1 MNLINH
7 GGITKKIKGYLDS
20 ETSKKELSSIEK
32 EKEFAKL
39 NLIFNNQFDD
49 FGYLENIEEFKK
61 NNKII
66 YYYNVISVDKQK
78 KTEYIAISEND
89 RPLLLMSY
97 SKNNNKDIK
106 YVEEMITTYNKENN
120 RISSRVKNNLMIIDS
135 SAVLDLNILD
145 SNKEEYYKKE
155 YKFYYNVDKIVAY
168 QIDEDKFFNT
178 DDYRLDLAIQT
189 VDKVSNK
196 MNKKVDEYLEI
207 NLDYVKEY
215 HIKRKV
221 R

>member
-78 KTEYIAISEND
+78 RTEYIAISEND

-97 SKNNNKDIK
+97 SNNNNKDIK

-215 HIKRKV
+215 KIKRKV
-221 R
+221 K